1 MAALSQDV
9 MQFSDDGARKDNVD
23 ANNRLTHWRF
33 AAPKAN
39 GLPFTT
45 CDLLHRDAC
54 RLRPTAG

>member
-33 AAPKAN
+33 AAPKGERIAIYYMR
-39 GLPFTT
+39 FI
-45 CDLLHRDAC
+45 A
-54 RLRPTAG
+54 